1 MRNFRDLPI
10 RRKLIVIGVAA
21 SGLALFVSGA
31 SLLISVFIGL
41 RGGLWNELRVNG
53 SIVADNLSAALAFD
67 DRAIA
72 TETVG
77 ALHATPSVD
86 VACVYDLKREL
97 YASYRAPNTA
107 DCPAQ
112 PPSDGETID
121 NGLIIVRPVFYQIDR
136 RLGTL
141 FIRSNLTEVR
151 RRFAAQVPAALV
163 AMALGIAVAILL
175 SARMQRFISE
185 PIGDLSSTAAKI
197 SRAGD
202 YSVRATKQGEDE
214 IGQLVDTFNGMVAE
228 IGRRDDQLRA
238 ASRLKDEFL
247 AALSHE
253 LRTPLNAVLGWIQV
267 LRVAPADAATTARAH
282 ESIERNARA
291 QASLIEDLLD
301 VSRIVTGK
309 LHFTLEPVNLNTVID
324 AALEV
329 VRPAADAK
337 GITIHRELP
346 ASPQVITGDPN
357 RLQQIFWNL
366 LSNAVKF
373 TGRNGHVDVS
383 LRIDADTYRFE
394 VKDDGIGIAP
404 EFLPHVF
411 DRFRQADGSLTRPQ
425 GGLGLGLSI
434 ARELTEMHG
443 GRAEIAS
450 AGLGCGATFTVTLPR
465 PATAPVTA
473 APADTGEMTLHGL
486 SLLVVDD
493 DEDARELSAAALGS
507 AGAAVHAVASADEA
521 LLILAEGRTDVLLCD
536 LAMPGTDGYRLLEM
550 IRSGRDDAIRQVP
563 AIAVSAHGRERSG
576 ACAGQRLSGV
586 RRQAVPARVTLPG
599 DSSGA
604 RPADH
609 RRGFQRAR
617 SRPDGVESGRD
628 CVTVRSS
635 TSLPAFVLAAVIV
648 LLTPLAWPVIL
659 AGLGPRCGRVAE
671 LFAGARTNARAPAV
685 RYGRRAR
692 AAAMDPGFVII
703 GDSMAGRVHFDPP
716 AISPASRSAPILQ
729 NATGSAYWY
738 LAFRTSWCRGGVRSR
753 SGRWCF
759 RDTNLTDPMFRLS
772 GAYRSTL
779 DEVAQTARTSST
791 GSSPRAPPAR
801 GTRFTRSSTAS
812 TARSARGPG
821 SSRTSRAGRRG
832 WWPTP
837 PGHRRC

>member
-41 RGGLWNELRVNG
+41 RSGLWNDLRVNA
-53 SIVADNLSAALAFD
+53 SIVADNLTAALAFD
-67 DRAIA
+67 DRGIA

-77 ALHATPSVD
+77 ALRATPSVD
-86 VACVYDLKREL
+86 GACVYDLKREL
-97 YASYRAPNTA
+97 YASYLAPNTA

-112 PPSDGETID
+112 PPTDGETID
-121 NGLIIVRPVFYQIDR
+121 NGLIIVRPVVQIDR

-151 RRFAAQVPAALV
+151 QRFAAQVPAALA
-163 AMALGIAVAILL
+163 AMALGVTVAILL
-175 SARMQRFISE
+175 STRMQRFISE

-202 YSVRATKQGEDE
+202 YSIRATKQGEDE

-228 IGRRDDQLRA
+228 IGRRDEQLRA
-238 ASRLKDEFL
+238 ANRLKDEFL

-309 LHFTLEPVNLNTVID
+309 LHFTLESVDLNVVID
-324 AALEV
+324 ASLEV

-337 GITIHRELP
+337 SITIRRDLP
-346 ASPQVITGDPN
+346 PLPQLITGDPN

-383 LRIDADTYRFE
+383 LRLESDTYCFE
-394 VKDDGIGIAP
+394 VRDDGIGIAP
-404 EFLPHVF
+404 DFLPHVF
-411 DRFRQADGSLTRPQ
+411 DRFRQADGTLTRPH

-443 GRAEIAS
+443 GRVEIAS
-450 AGLGCGATFTVTLPR
+450 DGLGRGATFTVTLPK
-465 PATAPVTA
+465 PASAATATT
-473 APADTGEMTLHGL
+473 APAGIGEMTLNGL

-507 AGAAVHAVASADEA
+507 AGAAVHTVASADEA
-521 LLILAEGRTDVLLCD
+521 LRILTGGRIDVLLCD
-536 LAMPGTDGYRLLEM
+536 LAMPDTDGYRLLEI
-550 IRSGRDDAIRQVP
+550 IRTGSDGAVRRVAAV
-563 AIAVSAHGRERSG
+563 AVSAH
-576 ACAGQRLSGV
+576 
-586 RRQAVPARVTLPG
+586 
-599 DSSGA
+599 
-604 RPADH
+604 
-609 RRGFQRAR
+609 
-617 SRPDGVESGRD
+617 
-628 CVTVRSS
+628 
-635 TSLPAFVLAAVIV
+635 
-648 LLTPLAWPVIL
+648 
-659 AGLGPRCGRVAE
+659 
-671 LFAGARTNARAPAV
+671 AGAAIEA
-685 RYGRRAR
+685 RAR
-692 AAAMDPGFVII
+692 ASGFQAFVAKPFNLESLYRAIRLALAVR
-703 GDSMAGRVHFDPP
+703 MADGGADAQPP
-716 AISPASRSAPILQ
+716 D
-729 NATGSAYWY
+729 
-738 LAFRTSWCRGGVRSR
+738 RT
-753 SGRWCF
+753 
-759 RDTNLTDPMFRLS
+759 
-772 GAYRSTL
+772 A
-779 DEVAQTARTSST
+779 
-791 GSSPRAPPAR
+791 
-801 GTRFTRSSTAS
+801 
-812 TARSARGPG
+812 
-821 SSRTSRAGRRG
+821 
-832 WWPTP
+832 
-837 PGHRRC
+837 